1 MEENARKKVDLLV
14 NQFWKKG
21 YLTVSRKY
29 GTYLPEPGMV
39 GRFNVD
45 IIAKHK
51 NDYAIGINLSTKD
64 FSDNNLSEKL
74 IYLATRHT
82 KYTNKKVKL
91 FIGVPA
97 SNHSQAKML
106 IESFDEEVQKN
117 ISLFRIVDDSLP
129 SIRRE
134 RNRDSNVLFS

>member
-29 GTYLPEPGMV
+29 GTYLPEPGLV

-91 FIGVPA
+91 FVGVSA
-97 SNHSQAKML
+97 SNYRQAKML
-106 IESFDEEVQKN
+106 IDNFEEEVQKN

-129 SIRRE
+129 SIRRK

>member
-1 MEENARKKVDLLV
+1 MEEDARKKVDLLI

-45 IIAKHK
+45 IIARHK
-51 NDYAIGINLSTKD
+51 SEYAIGINLSQKD
-64 FSDNNLSEKL
+64 FSNDKLADKL

-91 FIGVPA
+91 FVGVPA
-97 SNHSQAKML
+97 ANFKQAKKF
-106 IESFDEEVQKN
+106 IENLDEEVRKN
-117 ISLFRIVDDSLP
+117 ISLFQIVENTLP
-129 SIRRE
+129 SIRKPKRE
-134 RNRDSNVLFS
+134 LNALFS

>member
-1 MEENARKKVDLLV
+1 
-14 NQFWKKG
+14 
-21 YLTVSRKY
+21 
-29 GTYLPEPGMV
+29 MV

-51 NDYAIGINLSTKD
+51 GDYAIGINLSAKD

-91 FIGVPA
+91 FVGVSA
-97 SNHSQAKML
+97 SNYRQAKML
-106 IESFDEEVQKN
+106 IDNFDEEVQKN
-117 ISLFRIVDDSLP
+117 ISTKPFL
-129 SIRRE
+129 
-134 RNRDSNVLFS
+134 N